1 MYQQALNQFH
11 LKKPFTK
18 AGFFETDQYKDIY
31 CDLKKIIS
39 LGGIVSLT
47 GMVGSGKTTMLR
59 RMKQELDKDGVISTS
74 QCLTTDKRK
83 LSINNIL
90 LALYYDLSPKGTK
103 NITVP
108 SQNERKERLL
118 LELIIKQKSSV
129 VLFID
134 EAHDIHGNTLVALK
148 RIVEM
153 VSSSEY
159 HLSVVLAGHPKLKN
173 YLSKGTMEEIG
184 ARVEKFE
191 IDSGFLKN
199 KSKYIEWVINDCL
212 EDSKKT
218 KISDIITPDAIS
230 LVERSLVT
238 PLQISR
244 CLFDA
249 VKKAYSTG
257 EDIVNEGVIK
267 NILGADINA
276 MDSILARNGY
286 QQISSV
292 AELLGTTPKETKEF
306 LSGKIVGSKRQ
317 DHLQTLQAVGLNFE

>member
-1 MYQQALNQFH
+1 MYQQALNKFH
-11 LKKPFTK
+11 LNKPFMK
-18 AGFFETDQYKDIY
+18 AGYFETEQYRDIY
-31 CDLKKIIS
+31 SDLKKIIS

-59 RMKQELDKDGVISTS
+59 KIKQELDKDKKIITS
-74 QCLTTDKRK
+74 QCLTTDKAK

-153 VSSSEY
+153 VSNSNY

-191 IDSGFLKN
+191 IDSGFFQN
-199 KSKYIEWVINDCL
+199 KAKYIEWIIKDCL
-212 EDSKKT
+212 EDSKT
-218 KISDIITPDAIS
+218 KVSDIITPEAMNLLES
-230 LVERSLVT
+230 SLVT
-238 PLQISR
+238 PLQINR

-249 VKKAYSTG
+249 VQKAYNTG
-257 EDIVNEGVIK
+257 EDIISEDVIK
-267 NILGADINA
+267 DILSPDTNN

-286 QQISSV
+286 QQLSSV
-292 AELLGTTPKETKEF
+292 AELLGTTSKETKEF
-306 LSGKIVGSKRQ
+306 LSGKTVGSKRQ
-317 DHLQTLQAVGLNFE
+317 THLQTLQAVGLNFE